1 MNLRRAERSTELFR
15 QDDSLRRGLRGL
27 AVGITLFAVLGT
39 VTAVWVNPLF
49 VRMTPVGP
57 WEFGATVLTALL
69 AGMTSGLWVPAC
81 RLRGS
86 GAGGFASFLGIAC
99 PTCNKVLML
108 LFGGPALLAWFD
120 PFRPWL
126 AAAGVVMM
134 GVAALLT
141 WRRFRDARTRDAAGE
156 GRSHPVQGDVT

>member
-1 MNLRRAERSTELFR
+1 MRGEPTIEPFR
-15 QDDSLRRGLRGL
+15 QQDSLRRGLRGL
-27 AVGITLFAVLGT
+27 IVGLALFVVLGT

-57 WEFGATVLTALL
+57 WEFGATILSALL
-69 AGMTSGLWVPAC
+69 AGVTSAFWVPAC

-86 GAGGFASFLGIAC
+86 GAGGLASFLGIAC

-108 LFGGPALLAWFD
+108 VFGGPALLAWFD
-120 PFRPWL
+120 PIRPWL
-126 AAAGVVMM
+126 AAAGVIIM

-141 WRRFRDARTRDAAGE
+141 WRRFRDARTRDAASKGHLQPFQH
-156 GRSHPVQGDVT
+156 S

>member
-1 MNLRRAERSTELFR
+1 LRRAERSTELFR
-15 QDDSLRRGLRGL
+15 QEDSLRRGLRGL
-27 AVGITLFAVLGT
+27 AVGITLLAVLGT

-69 AGMTSGLWVPAC
+69 AGMTSAFWVPAC

-86 GAGGFASFLGIAC
+86 GAGGLASFLGIAC
-99 PTCNKVLML
+99 PTCNKVLMF
-108 LFGGPALLAWFD
+108 LFGGPALLGWFD
-120 PFRPWL
+120 PLRPWL

-134 GVAALLT
+134 GVATLLT

-156 GRSHPVQGDVT
+156 GRLHPVQGDAT